1 MEAKL
6 PINAAPSQTNDMNAA
21 FTRTLG
27 RSKEGRK
34 EGRKKEGRK
43 EKESY
48 YSLLVVFMKL
58 L

>member
-6 PINAAPSQTNDMNAA
+6 PINAAPSQTNEMNAA

-27 RSKEGRK
+27 RRK
-34 EGRKKEGRK
+34 EGRKKEL
-43 EKESY
+43 Y

>member
-27 RSKEGRK
+27 RR
-34 EGRKKEGRK
+34 KEGRK

>member
-34 EGRKKEGRK
+34 EGRK

>member
-6 PINAAPSQTNDMNAA
+6 PINAAPSQTNEMNAA

-27 RSKEGRK
+27 R
-34 EGRKKEGRK
+34 RK
-43 EKESY
+43 EKELY

>member
-6 PINAAPSQTNDMNAA
+6 PNAAPSQTNEMNAD

-27 RSKEGRK
+27 RR
-34 EGRKKEGRK
+34 KEGRK
-43 EKESY
+43 EKELY